1 MPATMM
7 LRTSPYAGGMLA
19 FVAIAHAS
27 RICFGSSLIRPSM
40 SSGSA
45 ARIRSTDSITDV
57 SRVSVI
63 AITGPLHH
71 AREVLERH
79 LDVRGEV
86 ALKDLSRIEE
96 RVHEGGRTND
106 AKKLA

>member
-40 SSGSA
+40 FSGSA

-57 SRVSVI
+57 SRFSVFG
-63 AITGPLHH
+63 ITFPLNQALILIQEPCVLALSFRFVVHPVERLA
-71 AREVLERH
+71 ARLP
-79 LDVRGEV
+79 DQ
-86 ALKDLSRIEE
+86 
-96 RVHEGGRTND
+96 
-106 AKKLA
+106 